1 MTWKEAV
8 KGDTVRLHVSL
19 DSLLALPEG
28 AVWIEKNGRTE
39 ARLGVVRA
47 EKNGGG
53 LRPMVTVEVVSDPLE
68 REVERVTKTVG
79 VVTKA
84 ESSRASVDEQVTK
97 TEERWWQRC
106 GLSMMAALAV
116 VLCAVVWLRMRGNHN
131 S

>member
-84 ESSRASVDEQVTK
+84 ESSRASVDEQDEDGGTMVA
-97 TEERWWQRC
+97 EVRPEHDGGSGGGAVCC
-106 GLSMMAALAV
+106 GVAEDE
-116 VLCAVVWLRMRGNHN
+116 G
-131 S
+131 